1 MESPGHQYRWLQ
13 NGRQFLRRL
22 LAMIARAEHS
32 IRLEFYIFAPD
43 HAGHAVCEALVEAA
57 RRGVQVRV
65 LVDALGSDLLPAGFW
80 TPLRTAGGEAREFN
94 PVELRRLPIRDH
106 RKLVVID
113 EAHAGVGG
121 FNVASEYTGD
131 GVTQGWA
138 DVGLAVSG
146 PVAKRL
152 AAEFDRMWQG
162 AAEPQK
168 WFARLRRGQRPAAVR
183 ISPELEL
190 LLSGPGRNAS
200 AFQLRLRE
208 DLAAATRIQIASAYF
223 LPTLRQRKLLRA
235 AARRGVPVEI
245 VVPGKTD
252 VVWSKRAARH
262 LYGGLLR
269 AGVKIY
275 EYEPQIMHT
284 KLIVTEAAAYVGSSN
299 LDTRSLHINYELML
313 RVTEPAVVAGGQA
326 LFDLLRARSKAVNW
340 GEWRHSRPWFSRLR
354 DAAAFG
360 LLARVDP
367 YVTRWLA
374 MGPR

>member
-1 MESPGHQYRWLQ
+1 MESSGHQYRWLQ
-13 NGRQFLRRL
+13 NGRQFLRRT
-22 LAMIARAEHS
+22 LAMIARAERS
-32 IRLEFYIFAPD
+32 VRLEVYIFAPD
-43 HAGHAVCEALVEAA
+43 HAGHAVSEALVEAA

-80 TPLRTAGGEAREFN
+80 TPLRAAGGEAREFN
-94 PVELRRLPIRDH
+94 PVELRRFPIRDH
-106 RKLVVID
+106 RKMLVVD

-131 GVTQGWA
+131 GVTHGWA

-146 PVAKRL
+146 PVAQRL
-152 AAEFDRMWQG
+152 AAEFDRMWEG
-162 AAEPQK
+162 AKEPQK
-168 WFARLRRGQRPAAVR
+168 WFARLRRGQRPAAIR

-208 DLAAATRIQIASAYF
+208 DLASATRIQIASAYF

-252 VVWSKRAARH
+252 VVWSQRAARH

-275 EYEPQIMHT
+275 EYQPQIMHT

-313 RVTEPAVVAGGQA
+313 RVDEPSVVAGGQA
-326 LFDLLRARSKAVNW
+326 LFDLLRARSQPVDRGK
-340 GEWRHSRPWFSRLR
+340 WRHSRPWFTRLR
-354 DAAAFG
+354 DAAAYW
-360 LLARVDP
+360 LLARADP

-374 MGPR
+374 MAPR